1 MSRVLCIVGP
11 TASGKSALAI
21 ELAQRLKPVGEIV
34 STDSMQ
40 IYQGMDIGTATP
52 TESERAGIRHH
63 LLNEVSTDTVVTVA
77 DYQQWARTALDD
89 IARRGATPIVVGG
102 SGLYVRAVLDDLQ
115 FPGTDP
121 QIRSRLEDELAA
133 SGAAALHER
142 LAAVDPAAA
151 LAIPST
157 NGRRIVRALEV
168 VEITGQPF
176 TATLPK
182 GGAVYDVTFIG
193 LAVPRDELDARI
205 SQRVEHMWSA
215 GFVDEVREAGVLGQT
230 ARRALG
236 YQQIADAL
244 EGRITLDEAKLL
256 TIEATRRFARRQ
268 QRWFQPDQRI
278 AWLPYDTPDLV
289 DQVLALWGTAT

>member
-52 TESERAGIRHH
+52 TQSERAGIRHH

-102 SGLYVRAVLDDLQ
+102 SGLYVRAVLDNLQ

-142 LAAVDPAAA
+142 LASVDPAAA

-215 GFVDEVREAGVLGQT
+215 GFVEEVREAGVLGQT

-244 EGRITLDEAKLL
+244 EGRITLDEAKFL

-278 AWLPYDTPDLV
+278 VWLPYDSPDLV
-289 DQVLALWGTAT
+289 DQVLAVWGTAT